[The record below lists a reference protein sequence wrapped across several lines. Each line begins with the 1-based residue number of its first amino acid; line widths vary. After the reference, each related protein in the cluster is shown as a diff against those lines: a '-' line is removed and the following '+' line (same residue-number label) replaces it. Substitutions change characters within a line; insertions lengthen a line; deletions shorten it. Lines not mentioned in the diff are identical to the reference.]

1 MWRGVHTQP
10 GFGCRAAASPTTGA
24 GCGVA
29 AGEAMVA
36 ASGGA
41 FAAWELG
48 LYLWGR
54 TAKEDAMKLK
64 PRHAVR
70 APPSCTSGT
79 GLFST
84 FRSMVQQFLSQ
95 PLRTIVDGSTKASS
109 HTSTRQSGG
118 RGGEQ
123 EASIFDP

>member
-1 MWRGVHTQP
+1 VWRGVHTQP

-70 APPSCTSGT
+70 GT
-79 GLFST
+79 PI
-84 FRSMVQQFLSQ
+84 MY
-95 PLRTIVDGSTKASS
+95 
-109 HTSTRQSGG
+109 
-118 RGGEQ
+118 
-123 EASIFDP
+123 

>member
-1 MWRGVHTQP
+1 MTRMSEREAVVSSFLSLRTD
-10 GFGCRAAASPTTGA
+10 
-24 GCGVA
+24 
-29 AGEAMVA
+29 GEAMVA

-70 APPSCTSGT
+70 GT
-79 GLFST
+79 PI
-84 FRSMVQQFLSQ
+84 MY
-95 PLRTIVDGSTKASS
+95 
-109 HTSTRQSGG
+109 
-118 RGGEQ
+118 
-123 EASIFDP
+123 

>member
-1 MWRGVHTQP
+1 
-10 GFGCRAAASPTTGA
+10 
-24 GCGVA
+24 
-29 AGEAMVA
+29 MVA

-70 APPSCTSGT
+70 GT
-79 GLFST
+79 PI
-84 FRSMVQQFLSQ
+84 MY
-95 PLRTIVDGSTKASS
+95 
-109 HTSTRQSGG
+109 
-118 RGGEQ
+118 
-123 EASIFDP
+123 